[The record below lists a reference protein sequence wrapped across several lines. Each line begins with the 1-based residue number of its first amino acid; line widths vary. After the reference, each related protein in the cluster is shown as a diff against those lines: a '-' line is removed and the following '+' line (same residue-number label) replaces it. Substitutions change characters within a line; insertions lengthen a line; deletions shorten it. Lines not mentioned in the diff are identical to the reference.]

1 MKKFIKKNKIKY
13 FDKYFYIEKY
23 IQQSINYFFS
33 ELSEK
38 DKHDKLIEKIIF
50 LEENLKEDSMKNM
63 KILAISILFS
73 FTAYSQTN
81 KELAKEETIKM
92 INDLKLTSDQY
103 KALYNINLKIIIESN
118 NFKLRLEERQK
129 NIFKELLTPE
139 QYSNYEGNKKL
150 ASKQINFKTT
160 EEITAKEVAFLTN
173 KLELDE
179 KQIKYLYPIIL
190 GFVDKTQGMQSM
202 GQDTKKVESVMTY
215 IQEEKKSM
223 FKDVL
228 SPKQFTA
235 YEDYIFTQDKINAA
249 LIEIMMAVPEEKE
262 SIRNEPVPFNNEI
275 KN

>member
-1 MKKFIKKNKIKY
+1 MKKI
-13 FDKYFYIEKY
+13 D
-23 IQQSINYFFS
+23 
-33 ELSEK
+33 
-38 DKHDKLIEKIIF
+38 F
-50 LEENLKEDSMKNM
+50 LMICL
-63 KILAISILFS
+63 LFS
-73 FTAYSQTN
+73 FTSYSQTN

-103 KALYNINLKIIIESN
+103 KALYNINLKLIIESN

>member
-1 MKKFIKKNKIKY
+1 
-13 FDKYFYIEKY
+13 
-23 IQQSINYFFS
+23 
-33 ELSEK
+33 
-38 DKHDKLIEKIIF
+38 
-50 LEENLKEDSMKNM
+50 MKNM

-92 INDLKLTSDQY
+92 ITDLKLTSDQY

-139 QYSNYEGNKKL
+139 QYSNYEENKKL
-150 ASKQINFKTT
+150 ASKQVNFKTT

-173 KLELDE
+173 QLELDQ
-179 KQIKYLYPIIL
+179 KQIEYLYPIIL
-190 GFVDKTQGMQSM
+190 GFTKKTQGMQSLE
-202 GQDTKKVESVMTY
+202 QDTKKEESVMSY
-215 IQEEKKSM
+215 IQEAKTTM
-223 FKDVL
+223 YKDIL
-228 SPKQFTA
+228 SSEQFSA
-235 YEDYIFTQDKINAA
+235 YKNYIITQEKINAA

>member
-1 MKKFIKKNKIKY
+1 
-13 FDKYFYIEKY
+13 
-23 IQQSINYFFS
+23 
-33 ELSEK
+33 
-38 DKHDKLIEKIIF
+38 
-50 LEENLKEDSMKNM
+50 
-63 KILAISILFS
+63 
-73 FTAYSQTN
+73 
-81 KELAKEETIKM
+81 M

-103 KALYNINLKIIIESN
+103 KALYNVNLKIIIESN
-118 NFKLRLEERQK
+118 NYQLRLEERQK

>member
-1 MKKFIKKNKIKY
+1 MKKF
-13 FDKYFYIEKY
+13 D
-23 IQQSINYFFS
+23 
-33 ELSEK
+33 
-38 DKHDKLIEKIIF
+38 F
-50 LEENLKEDSMKNM
+50 LMICL
-63 KILAISILFS
+63 LFS
-73 FTAYSQTN
+73 FTSYSQTN

-103 KALYNINLKIIIESN
+103 KALYNVNLKIIVESN
-118 NFKLRLEERQK
+118 NYQLRLEERQK

-150 ASKQINFKTT
+150 ASKQVNFKTT
-160 EEITAKEVAFLTN
+160 EEITAKEVAFLT
-173 KLELDE
+173 KELELDE

-228 SPKQFTA
+228 NPKQFTA

-262 SIRNEPVPFNNEI
+262 SIKNEPVPFNNEI

>member
-1 MKKFIKKNKIKY
+1 MKKI
-13 FDKYFYIEKY
+13 D
-23 IQQSINYFFS
+23 
-33 ELSEK
+33 
-38 DKHDKLIEKIIF
+38 F
-50 LEENLKEDSMKNM
+50 LMICL
-63 KILAISILFS
+63 LFS
-73 FTAYSQTN
+73 FTSYSQTN

-103 KALYNINLKIIIESN
+103 KALYNVNLKIIVESN
-118 NFKLRLEERQK
+118 NYQLRLEERQK

-215 IQEEKKSM
+215 IQEEKKSK